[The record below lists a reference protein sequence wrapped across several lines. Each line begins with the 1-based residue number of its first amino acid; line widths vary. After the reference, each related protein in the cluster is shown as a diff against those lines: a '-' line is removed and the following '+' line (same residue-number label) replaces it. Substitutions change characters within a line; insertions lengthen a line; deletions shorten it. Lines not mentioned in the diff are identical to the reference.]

1 MTLWAGMI
9 AAVGVIVNL
18 VWTIFWSILVRRQ
31 VQQARQDD
39 RFSDHHVRL
48 VKLEEK
54 VRALPPRIASH
65 DDVREVHLRVSE
77 VKKTSNKTQAD
88 VGELKGMLTEIRK
101 TVGAI
106 NAALL
111 NGEKK

>member
-18 VWTIFWSILVRRQ
+18 GWTIFWSILVRRQ

-39 RFSDHHVRL
+39 RFADHHVRL

-54 VRALPPRIASH
+54 VGALPSRIATH
-65 DDVREVHLRVSE
+65 EDVQEVHLRVSE
-77 VKKTSNKTQAD
+77 VKRTANETKSD
-88 VGELKGMLTEIRK
+88 VGELKGLLTGIRK
-101 TVGAI
+101 TVDAI

-111 NGEKK
+111 NGAKQ